1 MLSNKKNYL
10 GLIIFS
16 FFIYFLNPIA
26 TEFSQS
32 GGVLSGLQQAKK
44 NIVFHFYTL
53 EFSSQFVV
61 SSLLL
66 IIFKSSLF
74 VEFFG
79 GVINVILASIAIF
92 QWVRLFDEK
101 FKERKN
107 ILKIFFIIIL
117 FNILNFSL
125 NLSYPIKFPLSYSI
139 FGNSGMWLSI
149 MILGMI
155 LRNKSEGYF
164 LFGILLSWHLVWALF
179 LFVCTLPLI
188 KFFHHKK
195 NCKIKLISL
204 LIGCFVSLIFYLIFK
219 VFQNNLIIDG
229 NIKNYY
235 FNLNN
240 FYNIFKPEILNP
252 SQITFHNIAL
262 NDYVSFFKILFIV
275 FYGLSFFLVLR
286 KMNIELIFYKKIIIS
301 FGIIG
306 FILTLYVALASY
318 IPLIGSNFLARMIPN
333 RIFNFLIILNTIL
346 VCYFILFLID
356 NNKLS
361 KKQFTIGKIMAFGW
375 LIIAHK
381 ISGIAVVLVFVI
393 KILLQSLK
401 FIKKIFNI
409 NLIFISTLIIVLTI
423 KLIFLNRY
431 YFTIYD
437 YLLKK
442 DEIIRALKTIEPK
455 KSLIL
460 IGPNVSPPFNIF
472 LSAPIEY
479 IPTVNIGQY
488 FIDIDV
494 ITKCGRKNKFFSI
507 GFNGEL
513 DLDCLK
519 KIESAKWIKIKKKTN
534 ITHIL
539 IKNDDKK
546 EDLKI
551 PKIAETKRFKL
562 YILQN

>member
-1 MLSNKKNYL
+1 MTSKKNYYL
-10 GLIIFS
+10 SFVIFS
-16 FFIYFLNPIA
+16 FFIYLLNPMV

-32 GGVLSGLQQAKK
+32 GGVLSGLQRAEK
-44 NIVFHFYTL
+44 NIVFHSYTL
-53 EFSSQFVV
+53 EFSSQFVT

-66 IIFKSSLF
+66 IIFKSPLF

-79 GVINVILASIAIF
+79 GVINSILVTIAIF
-92 QWVRLFDEK
+92 QWVKLFDEK
-101 FKERKN
+101 FKGKKEKS
-107 ILKIFFIIIL
+107 KIFLIIIL

-125 NLSYPIKFPLSYSI
+125 NLSYPIKFPLSYAI

-149 MILGMI
+149 MILGMMF
-155 LRNKSEGYF
+155 RNKSEGYF

-179 LFVCTLPLI
+179 LFICTLPLI
-188 KFFHHKK
+188 KFFNHKK
-195 NCKIKLISL
+195 DRKIKLISL
-204 LIGCFVSLIFYLIFK
+204 SIGCFVSLIFYLIFK
-219 VFQNNLIIDG
+219 VFQNNLLIDT

-235 FNLNN
+235 FSFNN

-252 SQITFHNIAL
+252 TQLTYHNIAL
-262 NDYVSFFKILFIV
+262 NDYVSFFKILFVI
-275 FYGLSFFLVLR
+275 FFGLNFVLILS

-301 FGIIG
+301 FSIIG
-306 FILTLYVALASY
+306 FLLTLYVALAPY
-318 IPLIGSNFLARMIPN
+318 IPLTGSNFIARMIPN

-346 VCYFILFLID
+346 VCYFILFLVD

-361 KKQFTIGKIMAFGW
+361 NKKFTIGKIIAFGW
-375 LIIAHK
+375 LIIANK
-381 ISGIAVVLVFVI
+381 ISGIAVILAFII

-401 FIKKIFNI
+401 LIKKKFNI
-409 NLIFISTLIIVLTI
+409 NLIFISTLILILTI
-423 KLIFLNRY
+423 KLIFLNNY

-442 DEIIRALKTIEPK
+442 DEIIRALKKIEPK
-455 KSLIL
+455 KSFIL

-479 IPTVNIGQY
+479 IPAVNIGQY
-488 FIDIDV
+488 FTDIDA
-494 ITKCGRKNKFFSI
+494 ITKCVKKHKFLSV
-507 GFNGEL
+507 GFNREL
-513 DLDCLK
+513 DWDCLRK
-519 KIESAKWIKIKKKTN
+519 MESAKWIQIKKKTN

-551 PKIAETKRFKL
+551 QKNAETKRFQL